1 MTAQMSIW
9 RGFSRETEIVVDVEL
24 LDCGAGLIVC
34 PECGG
39 DGDWRKFHPEP
50 ELHPEGFACVEC
62 KGTGRVLVSIAQE
75 APLAEF
81 SNPGGYR

>member
-62 KGTGRVLVSIAQE
+62 KGTGRVLVSIA
-75 APLAEF
+75 
-81 SNPGGYR
+81 